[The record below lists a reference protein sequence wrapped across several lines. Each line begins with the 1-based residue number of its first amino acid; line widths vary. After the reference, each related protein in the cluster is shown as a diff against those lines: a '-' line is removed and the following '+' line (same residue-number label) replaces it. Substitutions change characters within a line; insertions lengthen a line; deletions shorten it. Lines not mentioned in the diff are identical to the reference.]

1 MLVLRSRAIV
11 VFLVAPLLAP
21 VGATAATGRHGAVA
35 AEHRLASEAGLE
47 MLRMGGNAVDA
58 AAAAVLAS
66 GVVNPSASGIGGG
79 GFMVVYRA
87 KEARAHTLDFR
98 ERAPLAASRDMFLT
112 KGKLDS
118 QASKRGGL
126 AVATPGEVAGLA
138 LALEHFGTKTF
149 AEVAAPAIR
158 LARDGFVVEDHL
170 ASMIAAFTKA
180 LAEDPGLASVFLHRD
195 GTPIRAGET
204 LRRPELAHTLEAIAA
219 GGPSAFYGGDIAA
232 DTLATVRARGGILAA
247 EDLARYRVVQRPPV
261 ITTFAGWQ
269 VVGMPPPSSG
279 GGIIGEL
286 LNVLAPY
293 RPGELGFNSATYLHL
308 LAEGLKGVFADR
320 ARWYGDP
327 DFVDVPLERLL
338 SPLHASEIRRHI
350 SAVRA
355 TPASAYGEAVPSA
368 DAGTA
373 HISVVDEQGNAVAC
387 TTSINTP
394 FGALISV
401 AGRDIVLND
410 TMDDFVAAPET
421 ANAYGLLG
429 SEQNAIAAG
438 KRPLS
443 SMAPTIVLHG
453 TSVRLVAGASG
464 GPLIISATAQVV
476 LDVLAFS
483 MDVRRAVRAPRIHHQ
498 WMPDV
503 LGVEDRIPVTTRAA
517 LHRRGHAI
525 EPLDHGAAVQ
535 AVEVVEQDG
544 RLLRAAS
551 DQRKGGVAAAY

>member
-1 MLVLRSRAIV
+1 
-11 VFLVAPLLAP
+11 
-21 VGATAATGRHGAVA
+21 
-35 AEHRLASEAGLE
+35 
-47 MLRMGGNAVDA
+47 
-58 AAAAVLAS
+58 
-66 GVVNPSASGIGGG
+66 
-79 GFMVVYRA
+79 
-87 KEARAHTLDFR
+87 
-98 ERAPLAASRDMFLT
+98 
-112 KGKLDS
+112 
-118 QASKRGGL
+118 
-126 AVATPGEVAGLA
+126 
-138 LALEHFGTKTF
+138 
-149 AEVAAPAIR
+149 
-158 LARDGFVVEDHL
+158 
-170 ASMIAAFTKA
+170 
-180 LAEDPGLASVFLHRD
+180 
-195 GTPIRAGET
+195 
-204 LRRPELAHTLEAIAA
+204 
-219 GGPSAFYGGDIAA
+219 
-232 DTLATVRARGGILAA
+232 
-247 EDLARYRVVQRPPV
+247 
-261 ITTFAGWQ
+261 
-269 VVGMPPPSSG
+269 MPPPSSG

-308 LAEGLKGVFADR
+308 LAESLKGVFADR

-327 DFVDVPLERLL
+327 DFVEVPLERLL
-338 SPLHASEIRRHI
+338 SPQHASEIRRRI

-355 TPASAYGEAVPSA
+355 TPASAYGEARPSA

-453 TSVRLVAGASG
+453 ASVRLVAGASG

-503 LGVEDRIPVTTRAA
+503 LAVEDRIPATTRAA

-525 EPLDHGAAVQ
+525 EALDHGAAVQ